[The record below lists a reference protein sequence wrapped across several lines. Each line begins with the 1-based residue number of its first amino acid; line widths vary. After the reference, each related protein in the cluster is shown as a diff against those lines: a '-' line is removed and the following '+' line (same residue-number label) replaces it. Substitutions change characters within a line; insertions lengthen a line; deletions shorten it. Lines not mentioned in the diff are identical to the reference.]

1 MKTEQWRDLP
11 QLKIPRAHCILYL
24 DRITHILYAFFGI
37 LGKISEKNNNFSD
50 ALECLEFRKLA
61 LGWQRVD
68 YNNRADISF
77 RTGINQL
84 LPLNPEMILVYGGS
98 SMREFVKKSAVYIL
112 PKQEMAKID
121 NRMFNEIREASKRS
135 KKLSKILSS
144 SE

>member
-1 MKTEQWRDLP
+1 M
-11 QLKIPRAHCILYL
+11 
-24 DRITHILYAFFGI
+24 
-37 LGKISEKNNNFSD
+37 
-50 ALECLEFRKLA
+50 
-61 LGWQRVD
+61 
-68 YNNRADISF
+68 
-77 RTGINQL
+77 

>member
-1 MKTEQWRDLP
+1 MYF
-11 QLKIPRAHCILYL
+11 IL
-24 DRITHILYAFFGI
+24 DKITHILYAFFGI
-37 LGKISEKNNNFSD
+37 LGKIAEKNNNFSD
-50 ALECLEFRKLA
+50 SLECLEFRKLA

-77 RTGINQL
+77 RTGINQM

-98 SMREFVKKSAVYIL
+98 SMREFIKKSAVYIL
-112 PKQEMAKID
+112 HKQEMVKID
-121 NRMFNEIREASKRS
+121 NKLFNEIRELSKSS